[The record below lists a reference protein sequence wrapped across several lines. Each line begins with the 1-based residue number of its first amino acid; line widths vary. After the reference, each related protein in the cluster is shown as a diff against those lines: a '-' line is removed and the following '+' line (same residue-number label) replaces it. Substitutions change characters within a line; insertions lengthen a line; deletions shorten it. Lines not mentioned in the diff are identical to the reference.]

1 MVHIHLQGSSCA
13 HRAAGLCCTQGSAA
27 HGVCARG
34 SAPQGFRNLPRARDF
49 EVRPR
54 FAGALEA
61 LWPLCI
67 EQANKSAQMLRAALL
82 VWWAGRRTYSKIETW
97 DSACC
102 ARSCTLQKVHVRN
115 VRGRHHFEP
124 TENGCAFPPVFCLHS
139 HAGIL

>member
-82 VWWAGRRTYSKIETW
+82 V
-97 DSACC
+97 
-102 ARSCTLQKVHVRN
+102 
-115 VRGRHHFEP
+115 
-124 TENGCAFPPVFCLHS
+124 
-139 HAGIL
+139 